1 MRENARRD
9 LNEGLVLYTTDN
21 NAGLTEAWDT
31 IQGEVRKKKETKKKT
46 VLVEMM
52 SPFFEIVVPVSHQ
65 WRCCGVTDHRDW
77 YAALHDNVVPD
88 RCCQRFFQGCGR
100 NSSNSFW
107 TRVSRRRREAEVF
120 VRPV

>member
-1 MRENARRD
+1 
-9 LNEGLVLYTTDN
+9 
-21 NAGLTEAWDT
+21 
-31 IQGEVRKKKETKKKT
+31 
-46 VLVEMM
+46 MM
-52 SPFFEIVVPVSHQ
+52 SPFFETVVPVSHQ

-107 TRVSRRRREAEVF
+107 TRVSLTSLCETSLNRSVQIRSAVWWRLDVDARNNS
-120 VRPV
+120 RICSS